1 MGEGVFLGQLQAF
14 LEIARLGN
22 VTRAADT
29 LFLTQPALTSR
40 LKRLEEEIGATLLV
54 RDRKGARLTD
64 AGRAFLPYAERAV
77 ATMTDAQRV
86 VVEVTR
92 SATGELAAA
101 ATPTLSMYLLPSV
114 ISRFASANP
123 SVRLSFHSAASEEIL
138 EMVLQGQVEFG
149 LGRSLQHPD
158 IENVPLY
165 EEEYVLI
172 INARHR
178 LAGIGKIT
186 PEELARETLITM
198 FRSASFREFVD
209 AILRPAGRPQGGT
222 IDVDNSEAGKRLLE
236 ECLGVGLM
244 PRTAVERE
252 LSAGTLRQLEVAEL
266 PPMRR
271 TMAVLR
277 RRGAPERTLVQAFLS
292 LVQAELKRTG
302 RVPRAAKRSHRTR
315 VRPALSRR

>member
-29 LFLTQPALTSR
+29 LFMTQPALTSR

-77 ATMTDAQRV
+77 ATMTDAQRIV
-86 VVEVTR
+86 LDVTR
-92 SATGELAAA
+92 SGTGELAAA

-114 ISRFASANP
+114 IGRLASANP
-123 SVRLSFHSAASEEIL
+123 TVRLSFHSAASEEIL
-138 EMVLQGQVEFG
+138 EMVLQGHVEFG
-149 LGRSLQHPD
+149 LARSLQHPE

-165 EEEYVLI
+165 EEEYVLV
-172 INARHR
+172 ADPRHR
-178 LAGIGKIT
+178 LSGSDRIT
-186 PEELARETLITM
+186 TDELGRETLITM

-209 AILRPAGRPQGGT
+209 AILRPAGSAQGGT
-222 IDVDNSEAGKRLLE
+222 IDVDNSEAGKRLVS
-236 ECLGVGLM
+236 ECLGVGLV

-252 LSAGTLRQLEVAEL
+252 LAAGTLRQLDVEEL

-277 RRGAPERTLVQAFLS
+277 RRGAPERTVVRDFLALVE
-292 LVQAELKRTG
+292 AELKRTG
-302 RVPRAAKRSHRTR
+302 RVPRATKRSHRTR
-315 VRPALSRR
+315 VRAASSRR